1 LLLSLFVGLSRAQ
14 DCAVDCGFF
23 GTCIRGECYYP
34 DPNPIGF
41 PFEGDG
47 ANGTNI
53 TDGGMA
59 PMAE

>member
-1 LLLSLFVGLSRAQ
+1 MSG
-14 DCAVDCGFF
+14 GY
-23 GTCIRGECYYP
+23 CIGAACIP
-34 DPNPIGF
+34 NNPIGF